1 MPLLLHFFFGVDYCF
16 TFGRLNNRIGEGT
29 HEACPYYT
37 FRGVGGLFRE
47 VDAYPGC
54 TQYQQ
59 RALSHDEAVN
69 MAAMGN
75 LQPVRLHC
83 DLSDFEHCKAIDC
96 LWCLSLSSTRN
107 NHSTSSSMY
116 EKYKEAICR
125 SVAASDVSV
134 E

>member
-83 DLSDFEHCKAIDC
+83 DLSDFEHC
-96 LWCLSLSSTRN
+96 
-107 NHSTSSSMY
+107 
-116 EKYKEAICR
+116 EAIECGVYR
-125 SVAASDVSV
+125 YHPRETTTVHLHQCTKNTKKPSV
-134 E
+134 EVLQPLM